1 MSELKKIGDLLDTTN
16 FGEWLDKINDIISVL
31 NPAQA
36 YITELQPNISYGQAH
51 GLLCET
57 LPTRTNENFDNI
69 ITNSI
74 FYIKEGSNTNTPE
87 SSTTPYILFVYSADD
102 SGVTRVFQIAISLLT
117 SRLYYRTKTN
127 TTFTAWKFIPDL
139 TYIEDNFLMLR
150 KVDAK
155 GNDIVQTVHTDLA
168 FDNTTTLNTMVVNNT
183 STFKNYL
190 DIQDGSLNHFYIKH
204 DSNSKTVSFSKT
216 DGTATVAYTIDGNV
230 VLNSDG
236 TVAYEIINDT
246 LVESRKIY
254 TINDDIRYIADLN
267 NKIQFYIQK
276 DNTIT
281 TNVIGSDVLYTL
293 QGDEIYTNS
302 NIVYKIIDDNI
313 YKAIE
318 TYNIVNNKVYNKD
331 NTIAYHI
338 YEDKLYKNTEYTIT
352 NPSYYIKDNTIYLEE
367 TYDTIIYYIKDNVI
381 YEVSDVEYMVVYKRT
396 LRNFNDTIEYYI
408 HSNNYITKDVNYNPS
423 NIAYIIKS
431 NDTLITDTNNVIKYY
446 VVNNSAYDRI
456 TRYIINEV
464 DDVYDMY
471 GIKRYTIDDNNILEV
486 NVPILVSKT
495 NVCDINGNAVSSNS
509 LNRTGM
515 LDSFRDSSLYHAASN
530 KCVND
535 LYQYSELRYMPYE
548 GGTFTNIVVHND
560 DIRLAHDNEGRPAKL
575 YSYDDLTF
583 QCLKSVSIVA
593 NNETCE
599 LYLDKDN
606 EAEPTKPC
614 IIGGRTRTGVTPSTS
629 GSVVYALGS
638 VEFTE
643 NTTTIRLR
651 KTNVTEVENP
661 IDEKTNVAVVLER
674 TDEGSTSFRP
684 SEDGVISL
692 GTGAIRYNQIYS
704 SVSSI
709 STSDKTKKVDIED
722 IDKSLLNKW
731 SKVQWKTFKF
741 KDSVAEKG
749 DKARLHTGLIAQDL
763 EAVLSGINVRDYGFF
778 CYDKWDDIY
787 DSEYITTTPEFDK
800 LGKTKDAQEL
810 VLNKKVKSAGEQYSL
825 RYQEIQAI
833 ENAYLRQKIQELEK
847 EIQKLK
853 KIIK

>member
-1 MSELKKIGDLLDTTN
+1 MSELKEIGELLDTTN
-16 FGEWLDKINDIISVL
+16 FGEWLDKINEVISVL
-31 NPAQA
+31 NPAQS
-36 YITELQPNISYGQAH
+36 YITELQPNISYGQEH

-127 TTFTAWKFIPDL
+127 TTFTPWKFIPDL

-150 KVDAK
+150 KVDAN

-293 QGDEIYTNS
+293 QGDEIYKNS